1 MYDTHDEDYE
11 KFELVERL
19 NKSQQKR
26 DIQAL
31 LDLGKRLAQLDAI
44 ALATFDL
51 PAELLQ
57 ALLDVQAM
65 RFGAEKRQ
73 FKRICKLLR
82 NIDIDAMQQTF
93 QQLDEQKATQ
103 DKHFHR
109 IERWRDRLLTEGQ
122 AAITAFMGKYPQA
135 DAGQI
140 RQLVRNANKEIA
152 QDKPRKSSRNLF
164 RLLRDSITDSN
175 ANIS

>member
-31 LDLGKRLAQLDAI
+31 LDLGKRLAQLDAA
-44 ALATFDL
+44 ALTGFDL
-51 PAELLQ
+51 PPELLQ
-57 ALLDVQAM
+57 ALLDVQGM

-82 NIDIDAMQQTF
+82 NIDIEAMQQTF
-93 QQLDEQKATQ
+93 QQLDEQKTNQ

-109 IERWRDRLLTEGQ
+109 VERWRDRLLAEGQ
-122 AAITAFMGKYPQA
+122 TAITAFMDKHPQA

-140 RQLVRNANKEIA
+140 RQLLRNANKEIA
-152 QDKPRKSSRNLF
+152 QDKPRKASRALF
-164 RLLRDSITDSN
+164 RLLRDSMVDS
-175 ANIS
+175 SSTLS

>member
-11 KFELVERL
+11 KFDLVERL

-26 DIQAL
+26 DIEAL
-31 LDLGKRLAQLDAI
+31 LDLGKRLAQLDAS
-44 ALATFDL
+44 ALGKFDL
-51 PAELLQ
+51 PAPLLQ
-57 ALLDVQAM
+57 ALIEVQSM

-73 FKRICKLLR
+73 FKLICKLLR
-82 NIDIDAMQQTF
+82 QINTEELQHTF
-93 QQLDEQKATQ
+93 QELDDKKVSQ

-109 IERWRDRLLTEGQ
+109 LERWRDRLIAEGQ
-122 AAITAFMGKYPQA
+122 SAITDFMNKYPQA

-152 QDKPRKSSRNLF
+152 QDKPRKSSRTLF
-164 RLLRDSITDSN
+164 RLLRD
-175 ANIS
+175 ISTEAKQT

>member
-1 MYDTHDEDYE
+1 MYDTYDEDYE

-26 DIQAL
+26 DIHAL
-31 LDLGKRLAQLDAI
+31 LELGKRLAQLDAI
-44 ALATFDL
+44 ALGKFDL
-51 PAELLQ
+51 PSPLLQ
-57 ALLDVQAM
+57 ALLEVQSM

-82 NIDIDAMQQTF
+82 QINTEELQQTF
-93 QQLDEQKATQ
+93 QELDDKKEAQ

-109 IERWRDRLLTEGQ
+109 IERWRDRLLDEGQ
-122 AAITAFMGKYPQA
+122 SAITDFMAKYPRA

-140 RQLVRNANKEIA
+140 RQLVRNAGKEVA
-152 QDKPRKSSRNLF
+152 LDKPRKSSRALF
-164 RLLRDSITDSN
+164 RLLRDTVLDASSN
-175 ANIS
+175 IA